1 VIQAVKDLQRLRE
14 ISAVVVRHGFGELLD
29 RSRLWDVLGRREAG
43 ERPSPAEMRATSAR
57 RFRET
62 LAELGPTFIKLGQI
76 LSSRPDIL
84 PPDFITEL
92 SHLQDRAPPMPL
104 ETVLRLIEQ
113 GLGRPSNE
121 LFAFIDPVPL
131 ASASIAQVHRARLPN
146 GENVVVKVQRPGIE
160 QQIRSDT
167 DLLFYLARF
176 LEGVIEETGI
186 YTPTGI
192 VTEFRQAMLIELD
205 FASEARNVEEFAA
218 RNADR
223 DFIAIPKIL
232 RTHSSH
238 TVLTLEE
245 LVGVKLKEVLEGHD
259 VPGIDRKLIARRI
272 LDAAFQQLFVD
283 GIFHGDPHPGNVI
296 ILEGNRLGL
305 IDFGLVG
312 RLSKGMQESI
322 ILLVLAISLRD
333 PETVSRLLYKV
344 GIPDERINLHQ
355 FRADI
360 HDILDRYLGLKLSEV
375 SSTTLLNELTDLA
388 LKYRIKIPKEYAVLS
403 KASATTEGILR
414 QLDPDLDV
422 VTVALPY
429 AKQLLLERY
438 NPTSMSGGALRLL
451 LQLQGFLQDTPQ
463 QLSQILMDLEG
474 GKFHVTV
481 RNEEMARL
489 NLNVKALGILV
500 FMGSIASGLIAGA
513 FSLVGRASDPST
525 GTTHWPLPALFGLAL
540 AAMLFGA
547 AVTWTLL
554 SGRLRKL
561 SVRRFLNK

>member
-1 VIQAVKDLQRLRE
+1 MIQAVKDLQRLRE

-29 RSRLWDVLGRREAG
+29 RSRLWDVLGRREPG

-84 PPDFITEL
+84 PPDFIAEL
-92 SHLQDRAPPMPL
+92 SHLQDRAAPMPMD
-104 ETVLRLIEQ
+104 TVLRLIEA
-113 GLGRPSNE
+113 GLGRRAGE
-121 LFAFIDPVPL
+121 LFTYIDPEPM
-131 ASASIAQVHRARLPN
+131 ASASIAQVHRARLSD

-192 VTEFRQAMLIELD
+192 VSEFRQAMLLELD
-205 FASEARNVEEFAA
+205 FENEARNIEEFA
-218 RNADR
+218 RNNEGR
-223 DFIAIPKIL
+223 EFVVVPNVI
-232 RTHSSH
+232 RTHSSR
-238 TVLTLEE
+238 TVLTLHE
-245 LVGVKLKEVLEGHD
+245 LVGTKLKDVLDGRD
-259 VPGIDRKLIARRI
+259 VPGIDRKVLAGHI

-283 GIFHGDPHPGNVI
+283 GFFHGDPHPGNVI
-296 ILEGNRLGL
+296 VMEGNRLGL

-312 RLSKGMQESI
+312 RLSKAMQESI

-333 PETVSRLLYKV
+333 PDTVARLLYKV

-388 LKYRIKIPKEYAVLS
+388 LKYKIKIPKEYAVLS

-422 VTVALPY
+422 VTAALPY
-429 AKQLLLERY
+429 AKRLLWERY
-438 NPTSMSGGALRLL
+438 NPSSMSGGALRLL

-481 RNEEMARL
+481 RNEDMGRL

-513 FSLVGRASDPST
+513 FSLVGRASDPTT
-525 GTTHWPLPALFGLAL
+525 GTTHWPWPALFGLAL

-554 SGRLRKL
+554 SGRLKKV
-561 SVRRFLNK
+561 SVRRFLK